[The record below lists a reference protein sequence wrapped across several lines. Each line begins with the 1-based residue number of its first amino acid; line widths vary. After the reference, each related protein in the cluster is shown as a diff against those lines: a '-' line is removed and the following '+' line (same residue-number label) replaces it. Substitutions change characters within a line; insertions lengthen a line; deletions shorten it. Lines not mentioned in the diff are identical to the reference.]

1 MADYQRARD
10 KEEDTSVTSLV
21 EAAPRIKVH
30 SIKILIKTITKEVL
44 LSQVHTLET
53 AESCTHEVAVPPG
66 FEFTGLREP
75 TRWGIFSME

>member
-30 SIKILIKTITKEVL
+30 SIKILIKTITKEVP
-44 LSQVHTLET
+44 H
-53 AESCTHEVAVPPG
+53 CTPQMAGAH
-66 FEFTGLREP
+66 
-75 TRWGIFSME
+75 S